1 MLLSSETLMGF
12 SKYKQLAG
20 YNFVCNFQLLKWIVL
35 FRYSFKDT
43 ILIWKAVLSCED
55 ASILFNQT
63 LKVPKIKIAN

>member
-35 FRYSFKDT
+35 FRYSFKDSHMESGSF
-43 ILIWKAVLSCED
+43 V
-55 ASILFNQT
+55 
-63 LKVPKIKIAN
+63 